1 MVANPLRLL
10 GIFIQY
16 TLQAKTPL
24 PENPYRE
31 TLKKK
36 QSEKE
41 IHSIFASHEK
51 QNCAFKDIEKMFLVA
66 IIRSPLKGVR
76 KQDPPKQN

>member
-1 MVANPLRLL
+1 MVANLLRLL
-10 GIFIQY
+10 GMFIQY

-24 PENPYRE
+24 SDHPYRE

-36 QSEKE
+36 QPGNE
-41 IHSIFASHEK
+41 IHSIFISHEK
-51 QNCAFKDIEKMFLVA
+51 QNRAFKDIEKMLLLS
-66 IIRSPLKGVR
+66 IIRTPLKAVR